1 MIVAIITARA
11 NSKGLPGKNLLD
23 LGGKPLI
30 QHSFDVAF
38 ESGVFDRIILST
50 DSKEAIELA
59 KSQKGIDVPFVRP
72 HDLCD
77 DKTSQVEV
85 INHVLEFLN
94 TENFEITHFV
104 LFQPTVP
111 FRKVSE
117 IREGVSLLKSGSKS
131 VIGVTS
137 VMHHPADYLIRTK
150 ENKISYLMPEFL
162 SKNRQSFP
170 PVYFNNGGFYGCEV
184 NFFKENQAFYNHE
197 SSILMMGEET
207 LIDIDTEF
215 DMKLAKGL
223 MNYKN

>member
-1 MIVAIITARA
+1 MIVAIVTARS
-11 NSKGLPGKNLLD
+11 NSKELPGKNLLD

-30 QHSFDVAF
+30 QHSFDVAH

-72 HDLCD
+72 EYLCG
-77 DKTSQVEV
+77 DKTSQVDV
-85 INHVLEFLN
+85 INHVLDFLKI
-94 TENFEITHFV
+94 ENFGITHFV

-111 FRKVSE
+111 FRKASE
-117 IREGVSLLKSGSKS
+117 IQEGVALLKSGSKS

-137 VMHHPADYLIRTK
+137 VMHHPADYLIRN
-150 ENKISYLMPEFL
+150 EEDKISFLMPEFA
-162 SKNRQSFP
+162 SKTRQSFP

-184 NFFKENQAFYNHE
+184 NFFIENQIFYNAE
-197 SSILMMGEET
+197 SAFLMMGEES

-223 MNYKN
+223 INYKN